1 MVRSRRDDWDDW
13 DDEPEKVEDKPSLFT
28 TRRILIGLALTA
40 FAALILGGVLRQE
53 QMQFGEVPDVLV
65 GTWTCDDPVH
75 SDLWLEFTRDSVVF
89 GERTSRLKYRVLGV
103 DLDPVGNIRRFS
115 VLYKDMAGKKHYLE
129 LLLDASADT
138 LRRTD
143 RPALAYQRYR

>member
-1 MVRSRRDDWDDW
+1 MIRSRRDDWDDW
-13 DDEPEKVEDKPSLFT
+13 DEESQKVDDKPGLFT

-40 FAALILGGVLRQE
+40 FAALILGGVLRQDP
-53 QMQFGEVPDVLV
+53 MQFGEVPEVLI
-65 GTWTCDDPVH
+65 GTWTCDDPAH
-75 SDLWLEFTRDSVVF
+75 PDQWIEFTKDAVVF
-89 GERTSRLKYRVLGV
+89 GERTSRLKCRVLGV

-129 LLLDASADT
+129 LLLDSSADS

-143 RPALAYQRYR
+143 QPALAYRRYR